1 MAAPRAGKRKVKKNK
16 AKPSQDETLHKA
28 MGLDSP
34 FEALFEQNPVP
45 MWIFDIRTLD
55 FLAANAAASALYGYA
70 HGELTGKSILEI
82 HPTEDWSATRRNA
95 RALKTFIAP
104 ERCFTHV
111 KANGKRIRV
120 LIFAQRI
127 RYGGRDCGVVWT
139 IDVSEREQASV
150 ALKSTQIFL
159 DAVVESIPS
168 MIFVK
173 DARDGRFVLL
183 NKAGEELL
191 GVSRH
196 DLIGKTDFDLFSEE
210 DARRFRT
217 ADQAV
222 VASGE
227 LVCIENEPLPT
238 PSGQRSLRTQKIG
251 VPDVDGKPRY
261 LLGISEDVTEKLKAE
276 ERSRHLALHD
286 VLTDLPNRLKFQ
298 DILEAGMDSDADFI
312 LLLLDLDRFK
322 AVNDSLGHHAGDDL
336 LRQAA
341 NRMRLVAGPDDII
354 ARLGGDEFAVIHR
367 GDISDTSAARLATQL
382 INALSEPFNVDG
394 DIVSIGC
401 SVGLARK
408 SAHGVTADALIK
420 RADLGLYAA
429 KATGRGDYAW
439 FELAMEETADR
450 QRILRDELSVA
461 LEKQQLHL
469 EYQPI
474 VCTRSGR
481 IVCFEALLRWRHP
494 ERGPI
499 SPAEF
504 IPVAES
510 SGLIEPIGRWVLQQA
525 CTDAASWPAD
535 LRVAVNL
542 SPRQFGGFSLVS
554 DVIHALDVSH
564 LAPSRL
570 ELEITESIFL
580 NDSAENLRLLGQM
593 KQLGIRIA
601 LDDFGTG
608 YSSLAYLR
616 RFPFDKLKIDR
627 SFITDMTTTPENLA
641 IVRAVIGLGKSFGA
655 TVTAEGVETEAE
667 LACLAREGCEQAQGF
682 LLGRPMV
689 AEAVQFLSGTG
700 FEVRNPIIF
709 KSPYAAKS
717 HRMRSG

>member
-1 MAAPRAGKRKVKKNK
+1 MNKNK
-16 AKPSQDETLHKA
+16 AKPSQDKTRF
-28 MGLDSP
+28 DSP
-34 FEALFEQNPVP
+34 FDVLFEQNPVP
-45 MWIFDIRTLD
+45 MWIFDIRSLD
-55 FLAANAAASALYGYA
+55 FVAANPAASALYGYA
-70 HGELTGKSILEI
+70 HGELTGKSILQV
-82 HPTEDWSATRRNA
+82 HPTEDWAATRRNA

-104 ERCFTHV
+104 DKCFTHV
-111 KANGKRIRV
+111 KSNGKRIQV

-127 RYGGRDCGVVWT
+127 RYGDRDCGVVWT
-139 IDVSEREQASV
+139 IDVTERERASV
-150 ALKSTQIFL
+150 ELKSTQIFL

-168 MIFVK
+168 MVFVK

-183 NKAGEELL
+183 NKAGEDLL
-191 GVSRH
+191 GISRH
-196 DLIGKTDFDLFSEE
+196 DLVGKTDFDLFSED

-222 VASGE
+222 VASGK
-227 LVCIENEPLPT
+227 LVCIENEPLETPT
-238 PSGQRSLRTQKIG
+238 GPRSLRTQKIG

-261 LLGISEDVTEKLKAE
+261 LLGISEDVTEKLKTE

-298 DILEAGMDSDADFI
+298 DILEAGMDGDVSEGGEDFV

-322 AVNDSLGHHAGDDL
+322 AVNDSFGHHAGDDL

-341 NRMRLVAGPDDII
+341 DRMRRHAGPDDII
-354 ARLGGDEFAVIHR
+354 ARLGGDEFGVIHR
-367 GDISDTSAARLATQL
+367 GDVSDTSAARLATQL
-382 INALSEPFNVDG
+382 IHTLSEPFNVDG

-408 SAHGVTADALIK
+408 STHGANADALMK
-420 RADLGLYAA
+420 RADLALYAA
-429 KATGRGDYAW
+429 KATGKGDYAW
-439 FELAMEETADR
+439 FELAMEESADR

-461 LEKQQLHL
+461 LEKHQLHL

-474 VCTRSGR
+474 VCTKSGR

-494 ERGPI
+494 DRGLI

-525 CTDAASWPAD
+525 CTEAASWPGD

-542 SPRQFGGFSLVS
+542 SPRQFTGFSLVS

-593 KQLGIRIA
+593 KSLGIRIA

-641 IVRAVIGLGKSFGA
+641 IVRAVIGLGKSFSA
-655 TVTAEGVETEAE
+655 VVTAEGVETEAE
-667 LACLAREGCEQAQGF
+667 LACLAREGCDQAQGF
-682 LLGRPMV
+682 LLGRPMTADKV
-689 AEAVQFLSGTG
+689 HGLFGAGL
-700 FEVRNPIIF
+700 EVRNPIIF
-709 KSPYAAKS
+709 KGPYTARS
-717 HRMRSG
+717 HRVRSG